1 MTKGGSDERESFLY
15 TASFMFVCL
24 IGKMNQGKR
33 SGMDWIAWRI
43 YSGRF
48 NEKAGDFLH
57 AEEIKLL
64 ISNMLIEV
72 IETYIPHKWVDT
84 VEPFMNRYNGRI
96 SCDYSGE
103 VKEMTQEEFKEILLT
118 LGKSEMPLFYLPLL
132 DELLSNIY
140 IDQWVPTYVSNYGKH
155 WVSYKDLLEE
165 KFRE

>member
-1 MTKGGSDERESFLY
+1 
-15 TASFMFVCL
+15 
-24 IGKMNQGKR
+24 
-33 SGMDWIAWRI
+33 
-43 YSGRF
+43 
-48 NEKAGDFLH
+48 LH

-96 SCDYSGE
+96 SYDYSGE

-118 LGKSEMPLFYLPLL
+118 LRKSEMPLFYLPLL
-132 DELLSNIY
+132 DKLLSNIY

-165 KFRE
+165 KFREWRHANFELYDEDGNELNEELEEKLDEIFYEFLENTSHEIYAQKILKSIR